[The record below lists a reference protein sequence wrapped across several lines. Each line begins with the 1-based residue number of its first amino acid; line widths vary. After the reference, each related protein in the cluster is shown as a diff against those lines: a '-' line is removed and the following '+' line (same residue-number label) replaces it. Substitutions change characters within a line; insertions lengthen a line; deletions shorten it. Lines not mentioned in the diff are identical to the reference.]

1 MYALPSIVSYCSLV
15 TEVAHL
21 IVQQGYHLE
30 SRCQSENQVL
40 LWVQY
45 TTGDFHME
53 PLVIVALLWCVH
65 ALNELGL
72 PLELPSCCQGIGT
85 CSGYGA

>member
-1 MYALPSIVSYCSLV
+1 MYALPSIVSYRSLV

-21 IVQQGYHLE
+21 IVRQGYHLE

-40 LWVQY
+40 LRVQY

-65 ALNELGL
+65 ALNELRL
-72 PLELPSCCQGIGT
+72 LLELPSCCQGIGT